1 MDSANGGA
9 DNTDMNLETTKKVTF
24 LAGLVYFRGL
34 CSYVI
39 NFLFHYL
46 TLKYHVWKL
55 TMWSRSINIA
65 IILYFF
71 YFDF

>member
-55 TMWSRSINIA
+55 TM
-65 IILYFF
+65 
-71 YFDF
+71 